1 MYARK
6 HIITNNKKITLVQ
19 NVTGLAIGQ
28 GVLIVYSVTRV
39 DKGGAWIFFMIAP
52 SILLLLAGF
61 VPL

>member
-1 MYARK
+1 MYAN
-6 HIITNNKKITLVQ
+6 ISLQTKKISLVQ
-19 NVTGLAIGQ
+19 NVTGLAVGQ
-28 GVLIVYSVTRV
+28 GVVIVYSVTRV